1 MNTITDE
8 QVREYIL
15 AKYNEASAATTDGYA
30 SVQVNVYGYPETR
43 NIMFSVDGGTA
54 YGEKSTES
62 LTHAITKFTN
72 RDKGKTEAASLRNY
86 ARLMLAKADA
96 LEAQTK

>member
-30 SVQVNVYGYPETR
+30 SVQINVYGYPGTR
-43 NIMFSVDGGTA
+43 NIMFSVDGGAA

-62 LTHAITKFTN
+62 ITHAITKFTN
-72 RDKGKTEAASLRNY
+72 RDKAKSEAASLR
-86 ARLMLAKADA
+86 ATAKTLLAKADA